1 MSDMETL
8 NVVPRGEVQNIYSWE
23 SKEIQ
28 FYNGMVVHN
37 RKRARAKKML
47 SFVVYGKENMLV
59 YLRDFY
65 DRHHGLLDKFY
76 FNYDGVKETCQFA
89 EKITFKQLREVKTIV
104 GYSAEIKLQ
113 VDRSKVLYQGLP
125 EFAEFDFPIRG
136 TIEDTDDWNTNILET
151 LANAREKTWNTPIHT
166 FTFNMN
172 GKKAE
177 RDRLLAL
184 YNRYGDFSPL
194 QFINHGNIYSVY
206 MPSELTVTDIREMQ
220 NIVGYKCQMTLT
232 SDNGT
237 ANHVVLKPYS
247 YLFGESNEFYFKRA
261 VCYLSGKEKSEV
273 LGVNKENTYLFGTSQ
288 TPQTASS
295 STMHLVILG
304 VPIKKDGD

>member
-1 MSDMETL
+1 MSDIEVL
-8 NVVPRGEVQNIYSWE
+8 NVVPRGEVQNIYSWG

-37 RKRARAKKML
+37 RKRARARKTL
-47 SFVVYGKENMLV
+47 SFVVYGKENMLG

-76 FNYDGVKETCQFA
+76 FNYDGTKETCRFA
-89 EKITFKQLREVKTIV
+89 EKITFKQIREAKNIV

-113 VDRSKVLYQGLP
+113 IDRSKVLYQELP

-136 TIEDTDDWNTNILET
+136 EIEDTDDWNTNILET
-151 LANAREKTWNTPIHT
+151 LADAREKTWNNPVHT

-184 YNRYGDFSPL
+184 YNLYGDFSPL
-194 QFINHGNIYSVY
+194 QFINHGNIYNVY
-206 MPSELTVTDIREMQ
+206 MPSELTITDIREMQ

-232 SDNGT
+232 SDNGAAT
-237 ANHVVLKPYS
+237 HVVLKPYS
-247 YLFGESNEFYFKRA
+247 YLFGESNEFYLKRA
-261 VCYLSGKEKSEV
+261 VFYFSGKEKSEL
-273 LGVNKENTYLFGTSQ
+273 LGVDKVKTYLFGAPMI
-288 TPQTASS
+288 PQTASS
-295 STMHLVILG
+295 STMHLVVFG
-304 VPIKKDGD
+304 APIKKDGD